1 MRYAHRGVVVLLLL
15 GAGARVAGGQAP
27 RVAVSELL
35 PNERLQL
42 SSTTVGVERSE
53 RVIVVRTGG
62 DTLWVAMR
70 RGEAAIP
77 LLVREV
83 RSAKVAR
90 GQRTSLPRAVLG
102 GVAGSVV
109 GFAAGWLSCIPLTCG
124 DGIYGDDFAF
134 RVLLGFGAGAIG
146 GAKLGYGP
154 HDVWRPVAIPARGR

>member
-27 RVAVSELL
+27 RVPVSELL

-53 RVIVVRTGG
+53 RVIVVRAGG

-90 GQRTSLPRAVLG
+90 GKRTSVPGAVLG
-102 GVAGSVV
+102 G
-109 GFAAGWLSCIPLTCG
+109 
-124 DGIYGDDFAF
+124 
-134 RVLLGFGAGAIG
+134 IG
-146 GAKLGYGP
+146 GAVAGLLVGGLSCAAIPCDGGGEGWDGFIRVIVGLGGGAYFGTKVGYGP
-154 HDVWRPVAIPARGR
+154 HDAWLPVALPARER